1 MFFHCV
7 MFVSFF
13 DLQFIG
19 IVVLVMVRSPKS
31 KLLFDLIRL
40 VQVDVLSTQ
49 SEGDKR
55 RWLPRDTGSDS
66 VTFFQIVEWAC
77 VLDSMNIT
85 IRVVLSVDPTYFI
98 CKSHFKHLLPSE
110 VNYLECLY
118 CIVLYVLADL
128 DNK

>member
-1 MFFHCV
+1 MCLVHRV
-7 MFVSFF
+7 R
-13 DLQFIG
+13 G
-19 IVVLVMVRSPKS
+19 IKGGGCPG
-31 KLLFDLIRL
+31 
-40 VQVDVLSTQ
+40 TQ
-49 SEGDKR
+49 EV
-55 RWLPRDTGSDS
+55 T

-77 VLDSMNIT
+77 VPDSMNIT

-110 VNYLECLY
+110 VNSLECLY